1 MQRIEKNLS
10 LDREQ
15 LCLLAL
21 FLGSDYTEGVKGVG
35 IVNGME
41 VVSTFKDI
49 ESIRRFY
56 LWAVDVQD
64 NIKKSKKDKYS
75 HGKKNSIV

>member
-1 MQRIEKNLS
+1 MR
-10 LDREQ
+10 
-15 LCLLAL
+15 
-21 FLGSDYTEGVKGVG
+21 GVG